1 MFKKHF
7 LHCSWHPANDNSLL
21 QSRYFQQIQVEDK
34 HLRTSHSRPFKAM
47 FGIRRKSDT
56 YHQEA
61 TSEEDSAAL
70 LPSKQAWHKSRVSRA
85 SLVLWVL
92 VATAFAQAGVLGVQ
106 LWQWDRSPGVILP
119 TNSLLATCK
128 YRIYHYQVHG
138 LTISQPTR
146 RR

>member
-1 MFKKHF
+1 MFKEHF

-21 QSRYFQQIQVEDK
+21 QSRYFQQTQAEDK
-34 HLRTSHSRPFKAM
+34 HLRTSQPHPFKAM

-56 YHQEA
+56 CNQEA

-85 SLVLWVL
+85 SLVLWIL

-119 TNSLLATCK
+119 TTSLLATCK
-128 YRIYHYQVHG
+128 YRKCHYQIHR
-138 LTISQPTR
+138 LTISQPAR